1 MTSLAMAHTTLL
13 VTQVTW
19 LVFESSLD
27 DGICHVFTFTLH
39 FTLLSCIGWM
49 FVEGIVLYKFVY
61 ENIWV
66 IYILIIF
73 EKQLY
78 INYLYLYQRNLY
90 KFLQQ
95 LEYI

>member
-1 MTSLAMAHTTLL
+1 MIYVYFIIILNKYERKLKNDRLTIHKNLMTSLAMAHTTLL

-66 IYILIIF
+66 IYIF
-73 EKQLY
+73 
-78 INYLYLYQRNLY
+78 
-90 KFLQQ
+90 
-95 LEYI
+95 